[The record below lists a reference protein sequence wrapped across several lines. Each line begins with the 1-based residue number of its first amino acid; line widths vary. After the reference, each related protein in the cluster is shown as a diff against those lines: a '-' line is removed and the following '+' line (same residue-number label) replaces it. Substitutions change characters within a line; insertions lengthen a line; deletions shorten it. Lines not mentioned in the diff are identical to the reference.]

1 MMMKKLKS
9 AKLYR
14 TAQAVKKLAFVIEQ
28 GGQGSE
34 WIHTTP
40 EG

>member
-1 MMMKKLKS
+1 MKKLKVP
-9 AKLYR
+9 LLHR